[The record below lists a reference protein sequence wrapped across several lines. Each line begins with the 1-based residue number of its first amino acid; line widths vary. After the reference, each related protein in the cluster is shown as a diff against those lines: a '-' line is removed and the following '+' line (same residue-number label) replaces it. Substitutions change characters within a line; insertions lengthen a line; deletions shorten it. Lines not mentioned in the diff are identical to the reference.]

1 MYKYQKLVKMI
12 AGKTCYFT
20 QIPQYYWS
28 MGELG
33 KNIKK
38 TNIKNDICLHS
49 EIPSEMMEFF
59 YNIERLKKMKSSDYK
74 KYRIERVYN
83 ILQCITHYPKMEELI
98 DCNHLY
104 YKTANF
110 F

>member
-1 MYKYQKLVKMI
+1 MI

-59 YNIERLKKMKSSDYK
+59 YASCLPN
-74 KYRIERVYN
+74 
-83 ILQCITHYPKMEELI
+83 
-98 DCNHLY
+98 
-104 YKTANF
+104 KTAGSLFGIFEKVQNTNYLYLSQF
-110 F
+110 NYDREVFEGEGKGNISFR

>member
-1 MYKYQKLVKMI
+1 MI

-83 ILQCITHYPKMEELI
+83 ILQCITHYPKM
-98 DCNHLY
+98 
-104 YKTANF
+104 
-110 F
+110 